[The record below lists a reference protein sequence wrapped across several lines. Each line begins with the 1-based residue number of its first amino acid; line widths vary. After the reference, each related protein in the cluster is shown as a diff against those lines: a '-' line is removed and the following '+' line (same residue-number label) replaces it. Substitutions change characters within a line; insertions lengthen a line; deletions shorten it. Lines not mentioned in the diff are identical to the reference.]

1 MKKGFTLLEL
11 LIVVIIVGILAGIA
25 LPQFFR
31 AAERAR
37 ASEGVN
43 ALGVIRSSLLRYY
56 SERGALTANLN
67 DLDVEMPT
75 FKYFNAP
82 TLAAVVLYTGGA
94 ANMASIVRNAV
105 NAGAYSG
112 YTLTIQQNGTIT
124 CTAGVG
130 GRCPSG
136 F

>member
-56 SERGALTANLN
+56 SERGALTNSLT

-82 TLAAVVLYTGGA
+82 TLASVAPYTGGTTP
-94 ANMASIVRNAV
+94 MASIVRNTT
-105 NAGAYSG
+105 NAGAYNG

-124 CTAGVG
+124 CSPAAGS
-130 GRCPSG
+130 RCPSG